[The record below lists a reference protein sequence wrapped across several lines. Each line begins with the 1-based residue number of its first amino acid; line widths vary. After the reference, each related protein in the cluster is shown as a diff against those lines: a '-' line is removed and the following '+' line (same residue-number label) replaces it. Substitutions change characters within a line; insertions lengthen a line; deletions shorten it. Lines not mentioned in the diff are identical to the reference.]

1 MNLRMILT
9 RTFPP
14 LPPHRQGSRKQRK
27 DKGMEGA
34 SGVTGGEGEDLA
46 EEAEVAVEEH
56 LVPSRRL
63 RVGLALRPR
72 GTSVDLGLGA
82 SGVTGGEATEGEDL
96 AEEAEVSGDR
106 LVPTGA
112 TVDRLTEEAGGG

>member
-1 MNLRMILT
+1 MKHSCMRSPAAATTESAAEHLEEHLV
-9 RTFPP
+9 P
-14 LPPHRQGSRKQRK
+14 S
-27 DKGMEGA
+27 A
-34 SGVTGGEGEDLA
+34 EGEDLA

-63 RVGLALRPR
+63 GGGLALRPR
-72 GTSVDLGLGA
+72 GTSVELGRGA
-82 SGVTGGEATEGEDL
+82 PGVTGGEATEGEDL
-96 AEEAEVSGDR
+96 GQEAEVAGDR

>member
-1 MNLRMILT
+1 MILT

-14 LPPHRQGSRKQRK
+14 VPPHRQGSRKQRK
-27 DKGMEGA
+27 DKGLEGA
-34 SGVTGGEGEDLA
+34 LGVTGGEATEGEDLA

-63 RVGLALRPR
+63 GVGLALRPR

-82 SGVTGGEATEGEDL
+82 PGVTGGEATEGEDL
-96 AEEAEVSGDR
+96 GQEAEVAGDR

-112 TVDRLTEEAGGG
+112 TVDSLTEETGGG